1 MITQI
6 YPQLEGIAAERFLA
20 LAKQLQ
26 NWQKCRIDKDLEQ
39 LCEIEIAWAR
49 SYPHLN
55 GSRELYEA
63 TARVIID
70 LARLSWN
77 IQQTGYNLELHSPS
91 FTPKHLTDPDS
102 IYQYKET
109 IRQELRP
116 LRESQLNDP
125 SVRKFIERLERPHSN
140 SKRKSIL
147 NLIADGNELYLRIS
161 PAIKEKNGKRR
172 SLLESA
178 IKPYLQLIPGEG
190 EKQIK
195 DKYTGINLN
204 EIWRYFRYTWTI
216 PQLPIPGRQLLYLIR
231 DGSHPYHAIIGI
243 AALSN
248 CAMQMKNRDLFIGWT
263 YDSFC
268 DRVKNAINCS
278 DSGRSL
284 QELFNLL
291 ENTIS
296 KSLGNI
302 ETHGLIE
309 SAEIENPT
317 LESIARLRRQ
327 SEKFAQLRQEALKL
341 VLTDVNVPFT
351 IQELEYIDNP
361 LPPVSEEVIDLDNN
375 RVSNQN
381 LNRARKMLIAKKR
394 AAELSRLLQSRYYL
408 RKYKDDFL
416 IPSTSLSVCSNQEFR
431 VAVTTAMFASKSEHI
446 GTNML
451 EITTCGA
458 IKPYN
463 LLLGGKL
470 TALLMLSPQIS
481 ADYHQR
487 YGDKPSIIGSQLKN
501 QPLQRDTSLVYLGTT
516 SLYAH
521 GNSQYDR
528 LKLPRS
534 LIAPNQPD
542 IKFELIGYTSGFGT
556 VQFSTET
563 ARAIEKVLE
572 MKLGYQNVNSIFG
585 EGPSPRL
592 RKLTAGLKEIGFNPE
607 ILMRHNQHRLI
618 YGIPLCENAKEFL
631 RGEDVQLPAYI
642 MKPEDYLESTLKI
655 IAYWRERWLSS
666 RLNHIPT
673 LDQLEYT
680 APWALS
686 EDLPI
691 KNNSKT
697 GVKNATN
704 IANEETLPVDPNI
717 KKDLEFWHSLA
728 SAGPSVCSDELTEE
742 DLRRLHI
749 HQVDLE
755 NFIIQKVSDGFSVV
769 LTGNAGDGKT
779 HLIKQLE
786 QRLKEKGAIVQ
797 PDATAAMRHG
807 DISYILTEWQ
817 QAISQKRP
825 YCLAANEFP
834 LYEIRTK
841 GKNSNP
847 TLNSILTEV
856 DRQCKQR
863 LAFGP
868 VLKEEDP
875 QAKVIVIDLSL
886 RNPLNASFVGS
897 LLDCLL
903 NNNSIKNFAL
913 SDTDLDFSRNYK
925 HLSNKIVKDRLIAL
939 FTRLAERGLRSSIR
953 ELWIINTR
961 LLFGNGTSINT
972 TVGSP
977 RFWYSERLF
986 EPDNRFVLSQYL
998 RQYCDPSR
1006 FSHPQWDL
1014 ILERSSATKA
1024 DEWFIDKKE
1033 PLYDLRENGHSR
1045 FDAMKRI
1052 FYFEHTK
1059 GVDVFKLE
1067 DDTAQDFHQLI
1078 NKASHADDMI
1088 LKEIIE
1094 AINLAYCPQFNGIRD
1109 ALFLWIGHRY
1119 HEKPTR
1125 SYIANQRIGYD
1136 HFVLLI
1142 PRLPSRVSGVISY
1155 LPDHILLRYEQDNQ
1169 IASLRIDFS
1178 LFNTLQKLRKGLPR
1192 HLVPERDINR
1202 LDVFLEQLRAM
1213 GIGHQREY
1221 VTFNAAY
1228 RSLCKIRLSHN
1239 YEKYEEV
1246 NTSG

>member
-1 MITQI
+1 MITQL

-20 LAKQLQ
+20 LAKQLE
-26 NWQKCRIDKDLEQ
+26 NWQKCRVDKDLEQ

-49 SYPHLN
+49 NHPHLN
-55 GSRELYEA
+55 GSREMYEA

-70 LARLSWN
+70 LARLSWK

-91 FTPKHLTDPDS
+91 FSPKHLTGPES
-102 IYQYKET
+102 INQYKET
-109 IRQELRP
+109 VRQELRP

-125 SVRKFIERLERPHSN
+125 SVRKFIERLEKPQSN

-147 NLIADGNELYLRIS
+147 NLIADGNELYNRIS
-161 PAIKEKNGKRR
+161 PAIKEQNKER
-172 SLLESA
+172 SKILELA
-178 IKPYLQLIPGEG
+178 IKPYLQLVPGEG

-195 DKYTGINLN
+195 DKFTGINLN

-248 CAMQMKNRDLFIGWT
+248 CAMQMKNRDYFIGWT
-263 YDSFC
+263 YNSFYE
-268 DRVKNAINCS
+268 RVKNVINCS
-278 DSGRSL
+278 DPENLL
-284 QELFNLL
+284 QELFDLL
-291 ENTIS
+291 ENNIS
-296 KSLGNI
+296 KSLENI
-302 ETHGLIE
+302 EIQGLIE
-309 SAEIENPT
+309 HSEIENPT
-317 LESIARLRRQ
+317 LENIARLRRH

-341 VLTDVNVPFT
+341 VLTDINVPFT
-351 IQELEYIDNP
+351 IQELEFIDNP
-361 LPPVSEEVIDLDNN
+361 LPPVSEEVIDLDSS

-394 AAELSRLLQSRYYL
+394 AAELSRLLQARYYL
-408 RKYKDDFL
+408 KKYKNDFL
-416 IPSTSLSVCSNQEFR
+416 LPSNSLSVCNNQEFR
-431 VAVTTAMFASKSEHI
+431 VAVTTALFASKSEHI

-487 YGDKPSIIGSQLKN
+487 YGNKPSIIGSQLKN

-528 LKLPRS
+528 LKLPRGV
-534 LIAPNQPD
+534 IASNQPE

-563 ARAIEKVLE
+563 ARAIEKILE

-618 YGIPLCENAKEFL
+618 YSISLCENARNFL
-631 RGEDVQLPAYI
+631 RGEGVPLP
-642 MKPEDYLESTLKI
+642 DYLTKSENYLDSTSRI

-666 RLNHIPT
+666 RLNHTPT

-680 APWALS
+680 SPWALS

-691 KNNSKT
+691 KSNPKIE
-697 GVKNATN
+697 VKNATS
-704 IANEETLPVDPNI
+704 IANAENLPGDPNI
-717 KKDLEFWHSLA
+717 KNDLEFWRSLA

-742 DLRRLHI
+742 DLKRLHI
-749 HQVDLE
+749 HQVQLE
-755 NFIIQKVSDGFSVV
+755 NFIIQKVSDGFSIV

-786 QRLKEKGAIVQ
+786 QKLKEKGAIVQ

-807 DISYILTEWQ
+807 DISYILNEWQ
-817 QAISQKRP
+817 QAIAQKRP
-825 YCLAANEFP
+825 YCLAANEYP

-841 GKNSNP
+841 GKNVNP

-868 VLKEEDP
+868 VQKDEDA
-875 QAKVIVIDLSL
+875 QDKVIVIDLSL
-886 RNPLNASFVGS
+886 RNPLNTSFVGS
-897 LLDCLL
+897 LIDCLL
-903 NNNSIKNFAL
+903 NNNSIKKFAL
-913 SDTDLDFSRNYK
+913 SNMDPDFSRNYK

-939 FTRLAERGLRSSIR
+939 YKRLAERGLRSSIR

-961 LLFGNGTSINT
+961 LLYGNGITINT
-972 TVGSP
+972 AVGSP
-977 RFWYSERLF
+977 ISWYSERLF

-1006 FSHPQWDL
+1006 FSHPQWDV
-1014 ILERSSATKA
+1014 ILEHSSATKA
-1024 DEWFIDKKE
+1024 DDWFIDKKE

-1059 GVDVFKLE
+1059 GLEVFKLE
-1067 DDTAQDFHQLI
+1067 DDAAQDFHQLI
-1078 NKASHADDMI
+1078 NKAGQADDMT
-1088 LKEIIE
+1088 LKDIIE

-1136 HFVLLI
+1136 HFALLI
-1142 PRLPSRVSGVISY
+1142 PRLPSRISDSISY
-1155 LPDHILLRYEQDNQ
+1155 LPDHILLRYEQDKQ

-1178 LFNTLQKLRKGLPR
+1178 LYNTLQKLRKGLPR

-1213 GIGHQREY
+1213 GIGQQREY
-1221 VTFNAAY
+1221 ITFNAAH

-1239 YEKYEEV
+1239 FEKYEEV
-1246 NTSG
+1246 NING